1 MGREGSNRV
10 SDLDDLIEAED
21 PAKLRRALC
30 MVAQAASGLRS
41 ALAVQA
47 IDGRGR
53 PTKIIV
59 DADMLAEAVAVY
71 DTTIVML
78 QCLMNNIS
86 ITRH

>member
-1 MGREGSNRV
+1 V

-30 MVAQAASGLRS
+30 MIAQAAGGLRG
-41 ALAVQA
+41 AMLVQSV
-47 IDGRGR
+47 DGRGR

>member
-1 MGREGSNRV
+1 MPTAHLV

-30 MVAQAASGLRS
+30 MIAQAAGELRG
-41 ALAVQA
+41 AMMVQSV
-47 IDGRGR
+47 DGRGR

-59 DADMLAEAVAVY
+59 DAEMLAEAVAVY
-71 DTTIVML
+71 DTAVML
-78 QCLMNNIS
+78 MQALMNGIS